1 VAYVIGTWLTGLLGS
16 LLIAL
21 LAYWKRSLSLSGAI
35 AACILGTVMYG
46 LGSLAWFG
54 TLIAFF
60 ISSTALSKM
69 KHHRKSAAE
78 SGYAKGGRR
87 DAGQVAANG
96 GLGLLL
102 CTASAIWPDPIW
114 WTIFIGV
121 MATVN
126 SDTWATEIG
135 GLSRSLPRSI
145 MTGKRVPSGT
155 SGGITWMGIAASA
168 AGGLFIGTA
177 AWIFIRISPLTEMQ
191 WNGMGMFIPLLIT
204 GLLAGLIGSLTDSW
218 LGATV
223 QVMYRCN
230 ICGKE
235 IEKPRHCDVDAIRIR
250 GISWMSND
258 AVNAVS
264 SAIGG
269 IAAAMLLWLL

>member
-1 VAYVIGTWLTGLLGS
+1 MIGAWLTGLLGS

-21 LAYWKRSLSLSGAI
+21 LAFWKRSLSLSGAI
-35 AACILGTVMYG
+35 AACILGTLMYG

-60 ISSTALSKM
+60 ISSTALSKL
-69 KHHRKSAAE
+69 KHTRKTAAE
-78 SGYAKGGRR
+78 QGYAKGGRR

-102 CTASAIWPDPIW
+102 CVASAIWPHPIW
-114 WTIFIGV
+114 WVLFIGV

-135 GLSRSLPRSI
+135 GLSRSMPRSI
-145 MTGKRVPSGT
+145 VTGKRVSSGT
-155 SGGITWMGIAASA
+155 SGGITWLGIAASA
-168 AGGLFIGTA
+168 LGGLFIGTV
-177 AWIFIRISPLTEMQ
+177 AWIFIRLSSLTEIGWHEGQ
-191 WNGMGMFIPLLIT
+191 IFIPLLVVSVVA
-204 GLLAGLIGSLTDSW
+204 GLAGSLADSW

-223 QVMYRCN
+223 QVMYSCE

-235 IEKPRHCDVDAIRIR
+235 IEKSRHCDAHAARSR

-258 AVNAVS
+258 AVNAIS

-269 IAAAMLLWLL
+269 ITAAILFLLL

>member
-1 VAYVIGTWLTGLLGS
+1 MIGAWLTGLLGS
-16 LLIAL
+16 LFIAL

-35 AACILGTVMYG
+35 AAFMLGTIMYG

-54 TLIAFF
+54 MLIAFF
-60 ISSTALSKM
+60 ISSTALSKL

-78 SGYAKGGRR
+78 SGYAKGSRR
-87 DAGQVAANG
+87 DAGQVVANG
-96 GLGLLL
+96 GLGLML
-102 CTASAIWPDPIW
+102 CTASAIWPHPIW
-114 WTIFIGV
+114 LAMFIGV

-145 MTGKRVPSGT
+145 VSGKRVAPGT

-168 AGGLFIGTA
+168 AGGLFIGA
-177 AWIFIRISPLTEMQ
+177 VAWIFIQLSPLTDMQ
-191 WNGMGMFIPLLIT
+191 WYGGGMLIPLLVT
-204 GLLAGLIGSLTDSW
+204 GLFAGLLGSLADSW

-223 QVMYRCN
+223 QVMYRCDS
-230 ICGKE
+230 CGKE
-235 IEKPRHCDVDAIRIR
+235 IEKSRHCDADAARIR

-269 IAAAMLLWLL
+269 VAAAMLLWLL